1 MSFASLFGFNCTS
14 GCTPSDP
21 VTSTVKVNMEGVAS
35 PEASPEESLEAQQ
48 REENHLQAKL
58 LAEEAERQRQ
68 QAERERL
75 EAEERRLEAARR
87 AREEEERLEQERL
100 EEQARVAER
109 ERQLREAMEASRAAA
124 EKEREH
130 LRLKREREE
139 QERKAAVSAFL
150 KQFTFSDVNGPKMS
164 SCTGMSKTYPLHVAA
179 QNGDDVLVGMLLKE
193 GANAAQKNSWGK
205 TAAQVA
211 AKYDKK
217 GSHAKVLEILAEGA
231 GSSGK
236 VGGA

>member
-1 MSFASLFGFNCTS
+1 MFGFNCTS

-21 VTSTVKVNMEGVAS
+21 ATSTVKVNMEGVAS
-35 PEASPEESLEAQQ
+35 PKASPEVQQ

-68 QAERERL
+68 QAVRDRL
-75 EAEERRLEAARR
+75 EAEQAKLEAAHR
-87 AREEEERLEQERL
+87 AREEEERLEQNCF

-109 ERQLREAMEASRAAA
+109 EQQLREAMEASRAAA
-124 EKEREH
+124 EGERER
-130 LRLKREREE
+130 LRMEREQE
-139 QERKAAVSAFL
+139 EHERKTTVSAFL
-150 KQFTFSDVNGPKMS
+150 KKFTFSDVNGPKMS
-164 SCTGMSKTYPLHVAA
+164 GCTGMSKTYPLHMAA
-179 QNGDDVLVGMLLKE
+179 QKGDDVLVGMLLQE

-211 AKYDKK
+211 TKYDKK
-217 GSHAKVLEILAEGA
+217 CSHAKVLEILAECASG
-231 GSSGK
+231 SGK

>member
-1 MSFASLFGFNCTS
+1 MFGFNCTS

-21 VTSTVKVNMEGVAS
+21 ATSTVKVNMEGVAS
-35 PEASPEESLEAQQ
+35 PESSREALQ
-48 REENHLQAKL
+48 RKENHLQAKL

-68 QAERERL
+68 QSESDRL
-75 EAEERRLEAARR
+75 EAERAMLEAARL
-87 AREEEERLEQERL
+87 AREEEEMLEQSRL

-124 EKEREH
+124 EQERE
-130 LRLKREREE
+130 RLCMKQEREE
-139 QERKAAVSAFL
+139 QERKATVSAFL
-150 KQFTFSDVNGPKMS
+150 KKFTFSDVNGPKMS
-164 SCTGMSKTYPLHVAA
+164 GCTGMSKTYPLHTAA
-179 QNGDDVLVGMLLKE
+179 QNGDDGLVGMLLKE
-193 GANAAQKNSWGK
+193 GANASQKNSWGK

-217 GSHAKVLEILAEGA
+217 GSHARVLEILSECA
-231 GSSGK
+231 GTSGK